1 MAYSHSIPD
10 TYADSS
16 ADVYPVANTNTSADV
31 YSLPNIH
38 TIPNTDT

>member
-1 MAYSHSIPD
+1 MAYSHAIPD
-10 TYADSS
+10 AHTNTL
-16 ADVYPVANTNTSADV
+16 ADVYPVADTNTSADV

>member
-1 MAYSHSIPD
+1 MAYSHSIP
-10 TYADSS
+10 DSS